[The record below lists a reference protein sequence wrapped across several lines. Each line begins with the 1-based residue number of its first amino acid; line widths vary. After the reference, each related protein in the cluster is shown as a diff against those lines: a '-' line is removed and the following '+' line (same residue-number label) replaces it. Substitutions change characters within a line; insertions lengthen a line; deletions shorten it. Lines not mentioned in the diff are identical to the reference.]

1 MTNQWEK
8 EKAKIKD
15 DGFTVTVAQAVHKYL
30 TALEDNRKNRHTRW
44 IWELLQNAHDAS
56 TIYDKNLIVSIK
68 YSPEELVFLHNGSGF
83 EKEQIQRLI
92 FHGSTKVEDEETKGQ
107 YGSGFL
113 TTHLLSSEIDVS
125 GQLDDGQWFDFR
137 LKRKPESVETL
148 RASMNQ
154 AWKDFNPSLS
164 LAVPMPSPFTTC
176 FRYPITEDKGI
187 KAAEAGIAAL
197 KQCVSYVVAFN
208 EKFVRI
214 DIEDHDE
221 MLYFEV
227 VERLP
232 LDELGTQQITVVESK
247 DGNLKERKYL
257 LAEGDKKTSVTVPFE
272 SDGDRLVCLPI
283 EETPLEET
291 PRLFS
296 AFPLVGTE
304 TFSFPAV
311 INNWDFKPTEDRDG
325 VYLGQSD
332 NEANRNN
339 QVIIKEACGLLVR
352 LLQFASSK
360 GWHHVHQW
368 MEVAAIQN
376 KDWLNTEWLRTCLR
390 ENLIEKIYQTPTVL
404 NPDDNPTQLEKAKL
418 PLAESE
424 TSVLALWDLLESMK
438 GLRKILPRREE
449 ATGWCNVVKGWADVH
464 QDEPMS
470 LLSEVVDGV
479 KLASSIEANTR
490 KNNTYGKIEDLQNL
504 LREGVSAVEW
514 LNQLHYF
521 LNENELREAVREH
534 YIVVDQSGFLDKLPA
549 LHRDLGI
556 DKELKEIA
564 EMLNW
569 PVRQKLRDIRL
580 TSLTDENGYGDMDGN
595 EVVDTLRQKLRD
607 RADENTDDNFKV
619 ASTRLFGWIVNQEDW
634 DRLRGFPVFTDDI
647 KSNSL
652 SILHLPSAH
661 TNRPPLAPFCA
672 WTENLK
678 PFSDLF
684 PAERI
689 LADAFFEVVLKPDAW
704 KELDNRHL
712 IKSERVI
719 IDGESDDFK
728 FFSPEVYE
736 NEDDKKDHEANT
748 PFPTTDV
755 LEWNEIMRNARS
767 NRDNSYLF
775 WRFLTEYLI
784 KEDRLGFEE
793 KEVMCSVCRKTHK
806 YYSAKWLKAVRSN
819 KWIRLG
825 DPHFPA
831 EPSSLANL
839 LRDRWDMSSL
849 NQNPDIGELLKAIN
863 VDPSALKRLFISD
876 KVINIAS
883 TLSESPQ
890 LARHMEDNEK
900 RHQIEQILDTV
911 GDNLPLVNEAVQD
924 KKFLEEYE
932 KKKGQDL
939 TIQANKSLGL
949 LVEEMVGQI
958 LDEKKFKVKSNHRG
972 WDFDMTGH
980 ITELEVVQNNSSK
993 TWRVEVKTTRTE
1005 DNHQGIRMSFPQAQE
1020 AVKHGKEYLLCV
1032 VPLGQEDATPEN
1044 VRKKM
1049 LFIED
1054 IGDRVKP
1061 LYKKLDKLKKMRD
1074 GIIDDDTT
1082 DLQLIVEEGK
1092 SGVLV
1097 KRPIW
1102 EAKGFPLTNLVER
1115 LK

>member
-15 DGFTVTVAQAVHKYL
+15 DGFTVTVAQAVRKYL

-56 TIYDKNLIVSIK
+56 TAHDKNLIVSIK

-137 LKRKPESVETL
+137 LKRKPELVETL

-176 FRYPITEDKGI
+176 FRYPITENKGV
-187 KAAEAGIAAL
+187 KAAEAGMAAL
-197 KQCVSYVVAFN
+197 KQCVPYVVAFN

-214 DIEDHDE
+214 DIEDRDE

-232 LDELGTQQITVVESK
+232 LDELGIQQITVVESK

-283 EETPLEET
+283 EETP
-291 PRLFS
+291 RLFS

-304 TFSFPAV
+304 TFSFPAI

-325 VYLGQSD
+325 VYLGQGD

-404 NPDDNPTQLEKAKL
+404 NPDDHPTRLEKAKL
-418 PLAESE
+418 PLAENE
-424 TSVLALWDLLESMK
+424 TGVLALWDLLESMK

-464 QDEPMS
+464 QDEPIA
-470 LLSEVVDGV
+470 LLSEVADGV

-504 LREGVSAVEW
+504 LREGISAVEW

-521 LNENELREAVREH
+521 FNKNGLREAVREY
-534 YIVVDQSGFLDKLPA
+534 YIVIDQSGFLDKLSA
-549 LHRDLGI
+549 LHRDPGI

-564 EMLNW
+564 EKLNW
-569 PVRQKLRDIRL
+569 SIRQKLRDIKL
-580 TSLTDENGYGDMDGN
+580 TSLREEGGCGDMSQD
-595 EVVDTLRQKLRD
+595 EVVDKLRQKLRD
-607 RADENTDDNFKV
+607 RADENPDDDFKE
-619 ASTRLFGWIVNQEDW
+619 ASKRLFGWIVNKEKWNLLQ
-634 DRLRGFPVFTDDI
+634 GFPVFTEDN
-647 KSNSL
+647 KSNISP
-652 SILHLPSAH
+652 ICYLPSAH
-661 TNRPPLAPFCA
+661 TSRPLLAPLRA
-672 WTENLK
+672 WAKDLE
-678 PFSDLF
+678 PFKDLF
-684 PAERI
+684 PPERI
-689 LADAFFEVVLKPDAW
+689 LADAFFEVVIKPDAW
-704 KELDNRHL
+704 KELDDRHL
-712 IKSERVI
+712 IKSEKII
-719 IDGESDDFK
+719 IDDKSDDLK
-728 FFSPEVYE
+728 LFSPEVYE
-736 NEDDKKDHEANT
+736 DEDNKKIHEIDM
-748 PFPTTDV
+748 PFCTTDI

-775 WRFLTEYLI
+775 WRFLTEYII
-784 KEDRLGFEE
+784 KKDSLGLEE
-793 KEVMCSVCRKTHK
+793 KSVKCTSCDKYHK
-806 YYSAKWLKAVRSN
+806 YYPAAWLRTVRSN

-825 DPHFPA
+825 DPHFRADAP
-831 EPSSLANL
+831 SLANL
-839 LRDRWDMSSL
+839 LQDKWELQLLENPGVRNLLQAMS
-849 NQNPDIGELLKAIN
+849 
-863 VDPSALKRLFISD
+863 VDPAALKRLFISD
-876 KVINIAS
+876 EVINVAT
-883 TLSESPQ
+883 TLYDSPQ
-890 LARHMEDNEK
+890 LVQHIQDNENLTQDIEEILEVTGGELSQVVK
-900 RHQIEQILDTV
+900 DAKEHKEQQDRVDENRDFGKQVENWVKQILEQILKPKGFSVTPKHTGSD
-911 GDNLPLVNEAVQD
+911 LEISSEA
-924 KKFLEEYE
+924 
-932 KKKGQDL
+932 
-939 TIQANKSLGL
+939 
-949 LVEEMVGQI
+949 
-958 LDEKKFKVKSNHRG
+958 
-972 WDFDMTGH
+972 FDMPAQE
-980 ITELEVVQNNSSK
+980 IIQNNEK
-993 TWRVEVKTTRTE
+993 WLVEVKGTRI
-1005 DNHQGIRMSFPQAQE
+1005 QSVKLSFEQTKNALDKGE
-1020 AVKHGKEYLLCV
+1020 EFLLCV
-1032 VPLGQEDATPEN
+1032 VPISEN
-1044 VRKKM
+1044 TKPKFETVRENM
-1049 LFIED
+1049 RFIKN
-1054 IGDRVKP
+1054 IRGKLGDRVAVLCNSIDGQKAVKGDDTLDDP
-1061 LYKKLDKLKKMRD
+1061 SPGIKLDFEAGTA
-1074 GIIDDDTT
+1074 GIRVNHSVWKT
-1082 DLQLIVEEGK
+1082 E
-1092 SGVLV
+1092 
-1097 KRPIW
+1097 
-1102 EAKGFPLTNLVER
+1102 GFPLEKLVEK